1 MPFIRC
7 FSSTEPSKF
16 IIIASPGL
24 TSFKTS
30 KPKDVIA
37 LLSDANRYEPLWFFP
52 RASGLIPFGSLNAT
66 KPIPEINATTAY
78 PPWHW
83 SKILFKTS
91 SISLLENSF
100 LFVLNNSYDKSFNNT
115 SESEFVLNWQK
126 FY

>member
-37 LLSDANRYEPLWFFP
+37 LLSDANRYEPL
-52 RASGLIPFGSLNAT
+52 
-66 KPIPEINATTAY
+66 
-78 PPWHW
+78 
-83 SKILFKTS
+83 
-91 SISLLENSF
+91 
-100 LFVLNNSYDKSFNNT
+100 
-115 SESEFVLNWQK
+115 
-126 FY
+126 